1 MKVILTPNCTLGYS
15 NWVNLTILVSVC
27 QLFWFSGWSLPTW
40 WLPGRRGG
48 WAHWWA
54 GREEYRL
61 QTCTGEGGEREIWVN
76 LEQFLGP
83 TFHVA
88 SVPDLH
94 SAFCPLQQR
103 EASLFYAASDKEQ
116 GRRLGE
122 RFEKLQVHLIF
133 RSSATWTWVTSF
145 PGSSPAIITTPER
158 SLGTRVATWVCLQ
171 VAHFWSSGK

>member
-1 MKVILTPNCTLGYS
+1 M
-15 NWVNLTILVSVC
+15 
-27 QLFWFSGWSLPTW
+27 
-40 WLPGRRGG
+40 
-48 WAHWWA
+48 
-54 GREEYRL
+54 

-103 EASLFYAASDKEQ
+103 EASLFYAASNKEQ

-122 RFEKLQVHLIF
+122 RFKLQLHLIF
-133 RSSATWTWVTSF
+133 RNRRRKGEEYGGGGGGGGGGGRW
-145 PGSSPAIITTPER
+145 R
-158 SLGTRVATWVCLQ
+158 R
-171 VAHFWSSGK
+171 KRKKK

>member
-76 LEQFLGP
+76 LEQLLGP

-103 EASLFYAASDKEQ
+103 EAASPILCCKRQ
-116 GRRLGE
+116 RAGRGHLGK
-122 RFEKLQVHLIF
+122 RFKLQVHLIF
-133 RSSATWTWVTSF
+133 RNRRRK
-145 PGSSPAIITTPER
+145 GEEYGGRGRGGER
-158 SLGTRVATWVCLQ
+158 G
-171 VAHFWSSGK
+171 GKWRRKRKKK

>member
-1 MKVILTPNCTLGYS
+1 MKVILTPNRTLGYS

-103 EASLFYAASDKEQ
+103 EAALFYAASDKEQ
-116 GRRLGE
+116 GGGTWAKDLSYKFTWFSEIGEGKGKNMGGRWRRK
-122 RFEKLQVHLIF
+122 RK
-133 RSSATWTWVTSF
+133 
-145 PGSSPAIITTPER
+145 
-158 SLGTRVATWVCLQ
+158 
-171 VAHFWSSGK
+171 KK

>member
-1 MKVILTPNCTLGYS
+1 
-15 NWVNLTILVSVC
+15 
-27 QLFWFSGWSLPTW
+27 
-40 WLPGRRGG
+40 
-48 WAHWWA
+48 
-54 GREEYRL
+54 L

-116 GRRLGE
+116 GGG
-122 RFEKLQVHLIF
+122 
-133 RSSATWTWVTSF
+133 TWAKDLSYKFT
-145 PGSSPAIITTPER
+145 
-158 SLGTRVATWVCLQ
+158 
-171 VAHFWSSGK
+171 